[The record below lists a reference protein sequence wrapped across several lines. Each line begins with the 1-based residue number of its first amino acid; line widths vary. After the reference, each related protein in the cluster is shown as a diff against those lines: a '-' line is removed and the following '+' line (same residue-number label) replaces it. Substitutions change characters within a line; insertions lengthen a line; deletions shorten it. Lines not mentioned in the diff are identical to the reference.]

1 MWTPPRLYAILDVD
15 VVQTRGVA
23 PLDVFRIWLD
33 AGVRLIQLR
42 AKTMASGAMVEL
54 AVALVAQAQPA
65 GATVIIND
73 RADVARLSGAHG
85 VHVGQGDLSPD
96 DVRRVVGPDALVGL
110 STHTT
115 TQVAEAVTQPVSY
128 IAVGPVF
135 GTRTKDT
142 GYEAVGLDLVRLA
155 SGHARAAGLPL
166 VAIGGITRATAQDV
180 IAAGADSLAVISDL
194 YPSGEGATGIR
205 KRTEEWL
212 QLLAAI

>member
-73 RADVARLSGAHG
+73 RADVARLSGADG

-96 DVRRVVGPDALVGL
+96 DVRRVVGRDALVGL

-166 VAIGGITRATAQDV
+166 VAIGGITSEQAASVLD
-180 IAAGADSLAVISDL
+180 AGADAVAVIGDLMPTASGDARLAVARWQHII
-194 YPSGEGATGIR
+194 A
-205 KRTEEWL
+205 
-212 QLLAAI
+212 